1 MREVVAVS
9 AASRSPSG
17 ETPAASALATRELS
31 KTFPDGTVALD
42 RVTLDVEPGQ
52 FLVVLGPTGCG
63 KTTLLR
69 LIAGLEQQTAGEVL
83 IDGQRVDHQPA
94 QERRVAMVFQE
105 STLYPHL
112 SVAENIAFPLRVAN
126 ASDVDA
132 RVVRVAKLLGLTTIL
147 DRRPEQLSG
156 GERQR
161 VATGRALVQEPKI
174 FLLDEPLSNLE
185 AGLRAALRV
194 EVAILARRLRITT
207 VYVTH
212 DQSEAM
218 TLADRVAILRR
229 GRLQQ
234 IGTPSQV
241 YSDPA
246 TVFVAAFLGL
256 PRPNLFQAAIYVEPK
271 AVAIDLGGQ
280 LLRVDVADPRA
291 RRVAEHHAE
300 RVTVALR
307 PEALTRVSLTAE
319 GPVLRGRAKAVEY
332 HGHEVLV
339 YLDAGVIG
347 TATQLSQLELSGAD
361 EELVVAVPSVDRP
374 RVGEELAFAVD
385 LDRLLVFDHH
395 GRRIRLD

>member
-1 MREVVAVS
+1 MS
-9 AASRSPSG
+9 AASRAPWG
-17 ETPAASALATRELS
+17 GMPTASALAIRELS

-42 RVTLDVEPGQ
+42 QVTLDVAPGE
-52 FLVVLGPTGCG
+52 FMVVLGPTGCG

-69 LIAGLEQQTAGEVL
+69 MIAGLERPSAGHVL
-83 IDGQRVDHQPA
+83 IDGEQVDHQPA

-112 SVAENIAFPLRVAN
+112 SVAENIAFPLRVAG
-126 ASDVDA
+126 ATDVEA
-132 RVVRVAKLLGLTTIL
+132 RVLRVAKLLGLTTIL
-147 DRRPEQLSG
+147 DRRPDQLSG

-194 EVAILARRLRITT
+194 EVAILARRLRVTT

-218 TLADRVAILRR
+218 TLADRVAVLRR
-229 GRLQQ
+229 GQLQQ
-234 IGTPSQV
+234 VGTPSEV
-241 YSDPA
+241 YGDPA

-256 PRPNLFQAAIYVEPK
+256 PRPNLFQAAIYVERHV
-271 AVAIDLGGQ
+271 VAIDLGGQ
-280 LLRVDVADPRA
+280 LLQMDVTDPRA

-307 PEALTRVSLTAE
+307 PEALTRVPLDTT

-361 EELVVAVPSVDRP
+361 EDLVVAVPSVDRP
-374 RVGEELAFAVD
+374 RVGDELAFAVD

-395 GRRIRLD
+395 GRRIRLE

>member
-1 MREVVAVS
+1 MS

-42 RVTLDVEPGQ
+42 RVTLDVEPGE

-256 PRPNLFQAAIYVEPK
+256 PRPNLFQAAIYVERGGRHRPRRST
-271 AVAIDLGGQ
+271 VAGGC
-280 LLRVDVADPRA
+280 RRPRA